1 MTPQGLEDFDFYLA
15 NLATPTG
22 STKMNSS
29 EAPLWQP
36 SVFQLPDDLFSI
48 TSSAEDDLVSVLLRD
63 IQSSNFDNRI
73 GDVPSICDFLDTEFS
88 HEFDV
93 HDVLHYEDKE
103 INASVPSAVTAAV
116 DTACQFPEV
125 ASDET
130 LSAETVHNAVSRQSD
145 VTGHHAARDQS
156 SVNSDEERTQ
166 RGIIDASVPAKPPH
180 GREISPPLSRPQTR
194 RSNQRPTDSH
204 AATHPPLFQ
213 YHNADTSD
221 MGAPSLQNMHEE
233 HGGVDEHPPS
243 PTRESAH
250 IPDTPPSKPQIWLKP
265 RLIKTPAG
273 CEVADATSPTFHPA
287 PVQYHLLPIRGRPRG
302 SKTGGKQNQTNA
314 SSSSGLGDAPQPFDY
329 SAPTTTLDST
339 TEKQKKAR
347 AKPKKVVQPNPYPDL
362 SKYPARGEKRTNDD
376 ISTPRSPTASSCGS
390 DSIIGNTTFLHSIGS
405 PPTMHYPLSIPDDP
419 GFFVLTNAE
428 WDDASQALSAR
439 PYAPTCRGDR
449 FLCSSNETSV
459 PEGSL
464 VYPVL
469 MPPGAP
475 SSSLTASTDTSCGKR
490 KRVMD
495 DNELVETKNSHK
507 RWAVKASSSSRQ
519 GLYGNRV
526 AAISSTPMRSI
537 SIHQSPMTKKDDKP

>member
-116 DTACQFPEV
+116 DTNENDTECGDKLACQFPEV

-145 VTGHHAARDQS
+145 VTGHHAARDQF
-156 SVNSDEERTQ
+156 SVNSDEDRTQ

-180 GREISPPLSRPQTR
+180 RREISPPLSRPQTR

-204 AATHPPLFQ
+204 AATHPPRPD
-213 YHNADTSD
+213 NAKGELSSYPDFNNTSD
-221 MGAPSLQNMHEE
+221 MGAPSPKNMHEE
-233 HGGVDEHPPS
+233 HGGVDEHL
-243 PTRESAH
+243 
-250 IPDTPPSKPQIWLKP
+250 PSKLQIWLKP

-287 PVQYHLLPIRGRPRG
+287 PVQYHLPPIRGRPRG
-302 SKTGGKQNQTNA
+302 SKTGGKQNHTNA
-314 SSSSGLGDAPQPFDY
+314 SSGSGLGDAPQLFD
-329 SAPTTTLDST
+329 SSTPTTTLDST

-376 ISTPRSPTASSCGS
+376 ISTPRSPTTSSCGS
-390 DSIIGNTTFLHSIGS
+390 DSVIGNTTFFHSIGS

-428 WDDASQALSAR
+428 WDSASQAPSAR
-439 PYAPTCRGDR
+439 PYGPTCRGDR

-469 MPPGAP
+469 MPPDAP
-475 SSSLTASTDTSCGKR
+475 STEAGYG
-490 KRVMD
+490 
-495 DNELVETKNSHK
+495 
-507 RWAVKASSSSRQ
+507 RQ
-519 GLYGNRV
+519 
-526 AAISSTPMRSI
+526 
-537 SIHQSPMTKKDDKP
+537 